1 MGSVNVDNFEDGIA
15 CIHLAKGK
23 KKSKLG
29 VLLIEVKIN
38 TLVPLH
44 LQPQTCNFAEI

>member
-23 KKSKLG
+23 KNQSWG
-29 VLLIEVKIN
+29 S
-38 TLVPLH
+38 
-44 LQPQTCNFAEI
+44 C